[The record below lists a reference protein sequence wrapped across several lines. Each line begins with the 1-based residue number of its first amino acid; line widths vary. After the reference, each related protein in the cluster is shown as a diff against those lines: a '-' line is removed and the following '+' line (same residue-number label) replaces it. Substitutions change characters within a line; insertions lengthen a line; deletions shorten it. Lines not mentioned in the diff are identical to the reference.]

1 MTQMESQPFLNYLY
15 LHAMNKSIMHRFQWE
30 KDSVILWVREKKTK
44 KKIEKNLE
52 KFEKM
57 ESRILLLF
65 INLLEIV

>member
-44 KKIEKNLE
+44 TKDRE
-52 KFEKM
+52 KFGK
-57 ESRILLLF
+57 I
-65 INLLEIV
+65 